1 MTLISA
7 TPAELAAEGAKVKA
21 MMRVRGL
28 RQEETARRC
37 GIGSQSNLS
46 HYLSGRRALT
56 LAYASKLAGVLG
68 CSIADFS
75 PRLAREAEMIHAV
88 DPAATAVT
96 VAPIESALRKV
107 PVLSY
112 VQAGDPSGG
121 EGTSYRE
128 TAIDQGDYI
137 LMPEDEAPEEAFA
150 LVIKG
155 DSMEPDF
162 CEGDRIIVD
171 PTIPPRAGAFVVARR
186 EDPIGDGYETTFK
199 KYRLTGYD
207 AHGREVFELIPL
219 NPDYPT
225 YDSRRDR
232 LTIIGVAIS
241 HNRPLL

>member
-1 MTLISA
+1 MSDQKMIRPYA
-7 TPAELAAEGAKVKA
+7 DEAAKIKKIIKDRGALQKDIAKKS
-21 MMRVRGL
+21 GL
-28 RQEETARRC
+28 
-37 GIGSQSNLS
+37 GSPSNFS
-46 HYLSGRRALT
+46 QYLSGQRPLQLLPALKI
-56 LAYASKLAGVLG
+56 ASALE
-68 CSIADFS
+68 CSLADFS
-75 PRLAREAEMIHAV
+75 PRLAREAAREGVAQAV
-88 DPAATAVT
+88 HSSGVVPVEIT
-96 VAPIESALRKV
+96 LRKV

-128 TAIDQGDYI
+128 AALDQGDYI

-171 PTIPPRAGAFVVARR
+171 PTIRPKAGAFVVARR
-186 EDPIGDGYETTFK
+186 EDPISDGYETTFK

-225 YDSRRDR
+225 YNSRRDR